1 MFRKGGAALGVVQS
15 LSQITDHP
23 KISVDPKEYNRIALD
38 KRYFEG
44 KFPAIKFRN
53 TYGQLKERPYVTL
66 NMMQVICRRM
76 ASLLYNEQSKITIET
91 RAEQTDDNGQAVD
104 YKEPDEADTFIH
116 DVLEDNDFNKNFER
130 YLESCL
136 ALGGIAIRPYVD
148 YNTKKIKLAWVQ
160 APSFYPLRS
169 NTNDVS
175 NAAIATRTVRTE
187 GHQNVY
193 YTLLEFHEWSENQ
206 YTVTNELYRSE
217 VSNEVGIKV
226 DLGTLYPDLTPIAQL
241 NPTVF
246 TRPLFVY
253 LKPAGFNNRNITSPL
268 GIGITDNAL
277 NTLKQLNDAYDQFNW
292 EVRMGQRRVAV
303 PDNMTEVVFDQSGQ
317 HKPQQ
322 VFDPDQNV
330 FLSIQGGGM
339 DARSVQDLTT
349 PIRSADY
356 IASLN
361 HFLKTLEMQVGL
373 SSGTFSF
380 DTGGNLQ
387 NKTATEVVSENS
399 MTYQTRNSHLTMVER
414 AVQELCVSIC
424 ELASATIIDGSALY
438 DGPTPTIDQVT
449 VDFDDGVFTDK
460 SASLDYWIKVAA
472 AGFAP
477 KQVAIARAL
486 DVPDDVAKQYAEQAA
501 TESKPAM
508 PQDNQGGLFGGDGD
522 S

>member
-1 MFRKGGAALGVVQS
+1 MGVVQS
-15 LSQITDHP
+15 LGQITDHP
-23 KISVDPKEYNRIALD
+23 KISVDSKEYDRIALD

-44 KFPAIKFRN
+44 KFREIEFRN
-53 TYGQLKERPYVTL
+53 TYGDLKKRPYVTL
-66 NMMQVICRRM
+66 NMMQVICRRL

-91 RAEQTDDNGQAVD
+91 RPEKTDESGNVVD
-104 YKEPDEADTFIH
+104 YKAPDEADTFIH
-116 DVLEDNDFNKNFER
+116 EVLEDNDFNKNFER

-148 YNTKKIKLAWVQ
+148 YITKKIKLAWVQ

-169 NTNDVS
+169 NTNDVN

-187 GHQNVY
+187 GKQTVY
-193 YTLLEFHEWSENQ
+193 YTLLEFHEWSENE
-206 YTVTNELYRSE
+206 YTITNELYRSE
-217 VSNEVGIKV
+217 TSDTVGIKV
-226 DLGTLYPDLTPIAQL
+226 DLSMLYPDLPPLVNLDTS
-241 NPTVF
+241 VF

-268 GIGITDNAL
+268 GIGVCDNAL

-292 EVRMGQRRVAV
+292 EVKMGQRRVAV
-303 PDNMTEVVFDQSGQ
+303 ADSMTEITFGREGQ
-317 HKPQQ
+317 KEPKQ

-330 FLSIQGGGM
+330 FLSVQGGGM
-339 DARSVQDLTT
+339 DDKTVQDLTT
-349 PIRSADY
+349 PIRSQDY
-356 IASLN
+356 VASLN

-380 DTGGNLQ
+380 DTAGNIQ

-424 ELASATIIDGSALY
+424 ELASGTVINGSALY
-438 DGPTPTIDQVT
+438 SGPIPTIDQVT

-460 SASLDYWIKVAA
+460 SASLDYWIKANA
-472 AGFAP
+472 AGLVP
-477 KQVAIARAL
+477 KRVAIARAL
-486 DVPDDVAKQYAEQAA
+486 DVPDEVAEQYAAEVSQ
-501 TESKPAM
+501 ESPEPPA
-508 PQDNQGGLFGGDGD
+508 PQDSQSGLFDGDGD